1 MARGILVSYGGYPY
15 TTSSLMPDNG
25 LANLLGSLFQSGHSG
40 IAMDYGTVDTI
51 RRLVPA
57 EISGQLKELYRQF
70 GNLSKDNSQE
80 ALNKK
85 QAIVSHLRTV
95 GAATVPEI
103 AEALDI
109 AQTVVRTQMN
119 RHKDYFV
126 RVGESWALLDDRTEP
141 PSNQSEPSVSYHTEP
156 VRPPLGAPFGGSF
169 DEKREEGEVEDGDPF

>member
-85 QAIVSHLRTV
+85 QEIVRQLRKIDSLLS
-95 GAATVPEI
+95 EH
-103 AEALDI
+103 
-109 AQTVVRTQMN
+109 QTVEVKKIGEELSDLVRME
-119 RHKDYFV
+119 HADFV
-126 RVGESWALLDDRTEP
+126 GFKIYTGDAYLGSVEMAKVLKKNH
-141 PSNQSEPSVSYHTEP
+141 PSLKIY
-156 VRPPLGAPFGGSF
+156 AGGP
-169 DEKREEGEVEDGDPF
+169 K